1 MKKIGLSLV
10 IVLGVILL
18 AGCGNIDFSKTSHII
33 CSKTEEN
40 SVDTTT
46 TVMTFSYDKN
56 EKIENFKVETNTIY
70 KNSMSKEAMEITE
83 KAMKLIGT
91 TMGLGFES
99 SVTDNS
105 IAYSFSGNI
114 KTFKVLMKQLNKDY
128 KEENVTGDTK
138 QEAITELSKD
148 GYTCE
153 DIKK

>member
-1 MKKIGLSLV
+1 
-10 IVLGVILL
+10 
-18 AGCGNIDFSKTSHII
+18 
-33 CSKTEEN
+33 
-40 SVDTTT
+40 
-46 TVMTFSYDKN
+46 
-56 EKIENFKVETNTIY
+56 
-70 KNSMSKEAMEITE
+70 MEITE

-148 GYTCE
+148 GYVCE

>member
-1 MKKIGLSLV
+1 MKKIGLSL
-10 IVLGVILL
+10 IVLGIILL
-18 AGCGNIDFSKTSHII
+18 AGCGKVDFSKTSHII

-56 EKIENFKVETNTIY
+56 EKIDKFKVETNTIY
-70 KNSMSKEAMEITE
+70 KNSMSQEAMKITE
-83 KAMKLIGT
+83 SAMKLIGT

-99 SVTDNS
+99 SVSDNS
-105 IAYSFSGNI
+105 IAYSFSGDI
-114 KTFKVLMKQLNKDY
+114 KTFKVLMKQLNKEY
-128 KEENVTGDTK
+128 KDENVTGDTK